1 MLGKVLSFNNDQGII
16 SGENGKRYN
25 FNKTNWSSERTI
37 QVGQKVDFEIEDE
50 KAVNIFLDVQTDSK
64 DKLLAGLLAIF
75 LGGFG
80 IHKFYL
86 GCNKAGIIMLL
97 LSIFGFILFM
107 IPTFIIWI
115 ISLIEGLIYLM
126 NSNDDFQ
133 LKYVDNHK
141 CWF

>member
-1 MLGKVLSFNNDQGII
+1 MLGKILSFNNDQGII
-16 SGENGKRYN
+16 SGEDGKRYN

-37 QVGQKVDFEIEDE
+37 QVGQKVDFEIQDE

-133 LKYVDNHK
+133 LKYVDNRK